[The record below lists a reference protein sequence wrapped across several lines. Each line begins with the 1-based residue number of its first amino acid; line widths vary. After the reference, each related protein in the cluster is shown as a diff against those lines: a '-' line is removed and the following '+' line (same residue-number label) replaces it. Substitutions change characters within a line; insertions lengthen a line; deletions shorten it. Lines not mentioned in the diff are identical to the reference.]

1 MTVYT
6 NLNTTETCYCTTRL
20 TSKLIFLVLKQL
32 KIYYALTYLNVSIA
46 KVTIWSIAT
55 NVYFRSIDSIITST
69 LKKPKK
75 LKKSKLIKLIKL

>member
-6 NLNTTETCYCTTRL
+6 NLNTTETCYRTTRL
-20 TSKLIFLVLKQL
+20 TLKLIFLVLKQL
-32 KIYYALTYLNVSIA
+32 KIYYALIYLNVSIA
-46 KVTIWSIAT
+46 KVTIWSIAI